1 MLTSDIPGKGQFY
14 RVRLG
19 RFESLATASKRQS
32 EFENLEGFKTIVTP
46 L

>member
-1 MLTSDIPGKGQFY
+1 MLTSEIPGKGQFY

-19 RFESLATASKRQS
+19 RFDTLAAASKQQS